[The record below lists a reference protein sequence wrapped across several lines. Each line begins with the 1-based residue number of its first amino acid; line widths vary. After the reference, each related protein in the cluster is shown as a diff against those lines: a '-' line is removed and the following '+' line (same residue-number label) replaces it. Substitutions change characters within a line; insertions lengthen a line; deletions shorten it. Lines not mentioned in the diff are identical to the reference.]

1 MSLKRIIPELHK
13 EDYIKVS
20 LYAWVNA
27 QMSLLPSLTKKK
39 AIQNFL
45 DKNKISEDEY
55 SLKAAIQDYDR
66 TREKEIKSLKSK

>member
-1 MSLKRIIPELHK
+1 
-13 EDYIKVS
+13 
-20 LYAWVNA
+20 
-27 QMSLLPSLTKKK
+27 MSLLPSLTKKK